1 MSLPTCEFIPIQIP
15 IQPDGVMFRLEG
27 KVELY
32 AGLELS
38 WNPNDPELRLYYDE
52 NVLSKEQAF
61 GFFAEIL
68 AEEGVSILSQE

>member
-15 IQPDGVMFRLEG
+15 IQPDDVMFRLEG

-32 AGLELS
+32 AGLELN

-61 GFFAEIL
+61 EFFTEIL
-68 AEEGVSILSQE
+68 AGEGIDILSEE

>member
-1 MSLPTCEFIPIQIP
+1 MSLPTCKFIPIQIP
-15 IQPDGVMFRLEG
+15 IQSDDVMFRLEG

-68 AEEGVSILSQE
+68 AGEGIDIVSET